1 MSACVLVQRDLVPQ
15 EGRQARDE
23 APVYV
28 PSGARGVI
36 AMRVDVHGSEQAA
49 PAEIELQPLQQEP
62 RALGGLLQNER
73 HHCACANAALCL
85 IQQSFLFFRL
95 LPPALLRCTK
105 TSAAG
110 RAAGTCDSTRD
121 GPAASVQYRCA
132 GGALVLATPTAR
144 GIAMIGVVR

>member
-28 PSGARGVI
+28 PSGAHGVI

-85 IQQSFLFFRL
+85 IQQCFL
-95 LPPALLRCTK
+95 LPWR
-105 TSAAG
+105 
-110 RAAGTCDSTRD
+110 RAASAGAVAVAWAWTR
-121 GPAASVQYRCA
+121 ACTVS
-132 GGALVLATPTAR
+132 GGDR
-144 GIAMIGVVR
+144 GEGLREGKQRLQPNTSH